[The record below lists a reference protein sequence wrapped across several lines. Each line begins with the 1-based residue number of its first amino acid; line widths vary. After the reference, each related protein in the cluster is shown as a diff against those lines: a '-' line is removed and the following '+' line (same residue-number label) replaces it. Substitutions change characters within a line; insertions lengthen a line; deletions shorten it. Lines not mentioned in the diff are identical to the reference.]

1 MFRQLLLS
9 TQPPNRPQEEGT
21 TEAWAFGWKT
31 VRRWSM
37 WGREWPS
44 KEGSSLLSVGLSGW
58 ATGVD
63 LRACLPQSAQTTLLH
78 A

>member
-1 MFRQLLLS
+1 
-9 TQPPNRPQEEGT
+9 
-21 TEAWAFGWKT
+21 
-31 VRRWSM
+31 M

-63 LRACLPQSAQTTLLH
+63 LRVCLPQSAQTALTH

>member
-1 MFRQLLLS
+1 
-9 TQPPNRPQEEGT
+9 
-21 TEAWAFGWKT
+21 
-31 VRRWSM
+31 M

-58 ATGVD
+58 ATGVG
-63 LRACLPQSAQTTLLH
+63 LRARLPPSAQTAIMH